1 MKQPS
6 DSLGG
11 QNTGSISGSVRSSR
25 TRSTLFK
32 KLRRLDC
39 EISRL
44 DFKIRY
50 FGLDWTKKEQ
60 KKRAELDAKRKQVR
74 TLRKAKTV

>member
-1 MKQPS
+1 MKKQS

-11 QNTGSISGSVRSSR
+11 QNTGRIAGGVRSSR

-32 KLRRLDC
+32 KLRRLDR

-44 DFKIRY
+44 DFRIKLMGPE
-50 FGLDWTKKEQ
+50 FTKKEQ
-60 KKRAELDAKRKQVR
+60 KKRAELDAKRKSVR
-74 TLRKAKTV
+74 IARKERQA